1 VGEIIDFPGTG
12 DDGIRK
18 ALDYFRKTYAKA
30 GLSPEEV
37 NLAMEEFEPIVR
49 DLLVR
54 KEFEFNLN
62 GPFDSEQI
70 KFIEQSHDD
79 AMQSAIK
86 YFSKNIWL
94 ALCNIGGLIGRN
106 VQNT

>member
-1 VGEIIDFPGTG
+1 MGDVIDFPGTG
-12 DDGIRK
+12 ENGVKK

-30 GLSPEEV
+30 GLSSEEV

-49 DLLVR
+49 QFLVH
-54 KEFEFNLN
+54 KEFEFNLS
-62 GPFDSEQI
+62 GPFDPEQI
-70 KFIEQSHDD
+70 KLIEQSHNE

-86 YFSKNIWL
+86 YFSKNMWL
-94 ALCNIGGLIGRN
+94 ALCNIGGLIGRD

>member
-1 VGEIIDFPGTG
+1 MGDVIDFPGHG
-12 DDGIRK
+12 EQGIRK
-18 ALDYFRKTYAKA
+18 ALDYFRVAYAKA
-30 GLSPEEV
+30 GLSPEEI

-49 DLLVR
+49 QFLVR

-62 GPFDSEQI
+62 GQFSPEQVEGI
-70 KFIEQSHDD
+70 KRAHNEV
-79 AMQSAIK
+79 MGSAIS
-86 YFSKNIWL
+86 YFSQNIWL